1 VEEEGSD
8 ALEMAAQEDEK
19 GKTQKEGINL
29 KMVRVAINGF
39 GRIGRLV
46 LRAGLKE
53 DSIEFIAIND
63 LSDTKTLTHLFKY
76 DSTHG
81 RFNGNV
87 EARENSI
94 VINNK
99 TIKTY
104 AEKEPE
110 NLPWNKLG
118 IDIVVESTG
127 VYRSKEEV
135 SRHVKAGAKKVL
147 LSAPFKGKE
156 SIKTIVMGV
165 NEDTYKGEDII
176 SNASCTTNCFV
187 PMVSILDKNF
197 GIVNGVMTTVH
208 SYTNDQRILDA
219 PHKDLRRARAA
230 SVNIIPTSTGAAEAI
245 GSVLPHLLGKI
256 HGSAIRV
263 PTPDGSIAMFNCVV
277 KKSVTK
283 EQVNSSFKKASEE
296 RMKGILEYSEEPL
309 VSTDIIGNP
318 HSCIFD
324 SLLTE
329 VIDNNLV
336 FVVGWYDNE
345 WGYSNRMIDVINLM
359 SK

>member
-1 VEEEGSD
+1 
-8 ALEMAAQEDEK
+8 M
-19 GKTQKEGINL
+19 I
-29 KMVRVAINGF
+29 RVAINGF

-46 LRAGLKE
+46 LKAGLK
-53 DSIEFIAIND
+53 DSGIEFVAIND
-63 LSDTKTLTHLFKY
+63 LSDAKTLMHLFKY
-76 DSTHG
+76 DSIHG
-81 RFNGNV
+81 RFEG
-87 EARENSI
+87 SI
-94 VINNK
+94 ETKDNDILINNK
-99 TIKTY
+99 PIKTY

-110 NLPWNKLG
+110 KLPWKELG

-135 SRHVKAGAKKVL
+135 SRHIKAGAKKVL

-156 SIKTIVMGV
+156 VIKTIVMGV
-165 NEDTYKGEDII
+165 NENTYDGEDII

-187 PMVSILDKNF
+187 TMVNILDKNF

-219 PHKDLRRARAA
+219 PNKDLRRARAA

-263 PTPDGSIAMFNCVV
+263 PTPDGSLAMFNCIL
-277 KKSVTK
+277 KKPVTK
-283 EQVNSSFKKASEE
+283 EQINKEFKKSASE
-296 RMKGILEYSEEPL
+296 RMKNVLEYTDEPI
-309 VSTDIIGNP
+309 VSSDIIGNT

-329 VIDNNLV
+329 VIDTNLV

-345 WGYSNRMIDVINLM
+345 WGYSNRMIDVIRLM
-359 SK
+359 SR